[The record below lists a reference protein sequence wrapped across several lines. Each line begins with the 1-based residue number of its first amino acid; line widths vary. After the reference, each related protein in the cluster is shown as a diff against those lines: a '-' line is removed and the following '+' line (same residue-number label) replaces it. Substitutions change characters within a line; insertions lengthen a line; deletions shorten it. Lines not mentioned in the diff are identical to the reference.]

1 MSWFALALVGP
12 DRPGIV
18 AGATAALAE
27 LKCSLE
33 DVSTT
38 ILRGHFAMVMVLT
51 APSTA
56 SAPTLRAAVER
67 RLQGIGVNVEV
78 WPADAAPA
86 PVAATHVLTAHGEDR
101 IGIVA
106 GLSGVLAEAG
116 ANICEMACLVDDAG
130 DLRSYVVALEVAVPA
145 GVDPD
150 ELSERLQAT
159 ATSLGLKLSIAAV
172 QEEVL

>member
-1 MSWFALALVGP
+1 MSWYALALVGP

-51 APSTA
+51 APPQA
-56 SAPTLRAAVER
+56 SARMLRDAVER
-67 RLQGIGVNVEV
+67 RLAGFDVNVEV
-78 WPADAAPA
+78 WRADAAPT

-106 GLSGVLAEAG
+106 GLSGILAQAG
-116 ANICEMACLVDDAG
+116 VNICEMASLVDDAG
-130 DLRSYVVALEVAVPA
+130 DLRTYVVALEVAVPA
-145 GVDPD
+145 DVDAE

-159 ATSLGLKLSIAAV
+159 ATSLGLKLTIAAV

>member
-38 ILRGHFAMVMVLT
+38 ILRGHFAMMLVLT
-51 APSTA
+51 APPPA
-56 SAPTLRAAVER
+56 SSQMLRDAVER
-67 RLQGIGVNVEV
+67 RLRGFGVNVEV

-86 PVAATHVLTAHGEDR
+86 PIAATHVLTAHGEDR

-106 GLSGVLAEAG
+106 GLSGVLAQAG
-116 ANICEMACLVDDAG
+116 ANICEMACLVDEAG
-130 DLRSYVVALEVAVPA
+130 DLRSYIVALEVAVPA
-145 GVDPD
+145 DVDAE

-159 ATSLGLKLSIAAV
+159 ASSLGLKLSIAAV